1 MQRRSSLYWKA
12 VRKMFKIRI
21 ADNSDAEEL
30 FRLNEEF
37 NSKDVTELS
46 LLKKSLE
53 RNGQEIVFIAHNDS
67 EAVGFCCVQIFK
79 SMCYSQNYAEITELY
94 VNEKYRRQGAAAEMF
109 RYIEKYFAD
118 ENIGGYQLFTGGDNI
133 SAQAF
138 YEKQGYVRS
147 DEIMYRKR
155 L

>member
-1 MQRRSSLYWKA
+1 
-12 VRKMFKIRI
+12 MFKIRTAGI
-21 ADNSDAEEL
+21 SDAEEL

-37 NSKDVTELS
+37 NGKGATEFS

-53 RNGQEIVFIAHNDS
+53 SNQQEIVFIAHNDS
-67 EAVGFCCVQIFK
+67 GAVGFCCVQIFK
-79 SMCYSQNYAEITELY
+79 SMCYSKNYGEITELY
-94 VNEKYRRQGAAAEMF
+94 INEKYRRQGIAAEMF
-109 RYIEKYFAD
+109 RYIEEYFAD
-118 ENIGGYQLFTGGDNI
+118 KNIADYQLFTGGDNI